1 MPHTQPGIV
10 TQDIYCLWVHI
21 KTVRFKTKSW
31 LRCFVALHVD
41 GRSVAVKSL
50 TNFIEVDDESVN
62 QPNFKRIVAVGLKV
76 RVLARKVA
84 VGAAGSYT
92 LQ

>member
-1 MPHTQPGIV
+1 
-10 TQDIYCLWVHI
+10 
-21 KTVRFKTKSW
+21 
-31 LRCFVALHVD
+31 
-41 GRSVAVKSL
+41 VAVKSL

>member
-1 MPHTQPGIV
+1 M
-10 TQDIYCLWVHI
+10 

-41 GRSVAVKSL
+41 GGSVAVKSL

-84 VGAAGSYT
+84 VGAAGPYT